1 MAFDS
6 GFDSGGNGSLS
17 ITGSAMSSDLMALM
31 EQDAIDPGS
40 DPGYEACKTIYTNH
54 PLGSRMVDAPLEMAM
69 SQERQIEIP
78 GAPEEELKKAFK
90 REWKRI
96 GAIGADNI
104 IFRGMQLSY
113 IYGISTL
120 ACNVVDKDGVAHP
133 TEKILPMDKLWELD
147 IYFNIFDPLN
157 TAGSLVLNQDP
168 RAVDF
173 MHPKQVSVGSD
184 VWSNTKTLVLMHEQ
198 PIWIKWS
205 NSAFGFVGR
214 SVYQRAFY
222 PLKSFL
228 VSMLA
233 DQMIQDKLG
242 LLVYNTKSP
251 GSVIN
256 MAARAFKNMQ
266 RMAIKGARTNN
277 VVSIGIEEAIASLN
291 MEHVH
296 TAGEYSRDNILKNI
310 ATAAGQPASLL
321 NQETLA
327 EGFGE
332 GSEDAKTIARYID
345 RVRIEMNPAYDFM
358 DSIVQRRAWN
368 PTFYAEMQ
376 KKYPERYAGV
386 NYETAF
392 RDWQD
397 AFTAVWPNLLT
408 EPDSEKAKA
417 SQAKLDSATKLAETI
432 LSADPGPET
441 KAEVCGWLADVAN
454 DEKEFYSSPLI
465 IDTDTIAAY
474 EPMPE
479 AEAMGDDPEKPQNT
493 NGKKDRGSGDDS

>member
-1 MAFDS
+1 M
-6 GFDSGGNGSLS
+6 GFDSGIDQAGNGTLS
-17 ITGSAMSSDLMALM
+17 ISGSAMSSDLMEIL
-31 EQDAIDPGS
+31 EQDALDPGS
-40 DPGYEACKTIYTNH
+40 EPGYQACKTIYSNH

-69 SQERQIEIP
+69 SQDRQIEIP

-120 ACNVVDKDGVAHP
+120 ACNVVDKDGVPQP
-133 TEKILPMDKLWELD
+133 TDKILPMDKIWELD

-173 MHPKQVSVGSD
+173 MHPKQVSVGSQ
-184 VWSNTKTLVLMHEQ
+184 VWSNTKTIVLMHEQ
-198 PIWIKWS
+198 PIWIQWTS
-205 NSAFGFVGR
+205 SAFGFVGR

-233 DQMIQDKLG
+233 DQMVQEKLG
-242 LLVYNTKSP
+242 VLVYKSKSP
-251 GSVIN
+251 GPVLN
-256 MAARAFKNMQ
+256 MAARAFKSMQ
-266 RMAIKGARTNN
+266 RMAIKGARTNSIL
-277 VVSIGIEEAIASLN
+277 SIGETEDLASLN

-296 TAGEYSRDNILKNI
+296 TAGEYSRNNILKNI

-332 GSEDAKTIARYID
+332 GSEDAKTIARYVD

-358 DSIVQRRAWN
+358 DGIVQRRAWN
-368 PTFYAEMQ
+368 PVFYAEMQ
-376 KKYPERYAGV
+376 KKYPERYAGMS
-386 NYETAF
+386 YEAAF

-397 AFTAVWPNLLT
+397 AFTVTWPNLLT

-417 SQAKLDSATKLAETI
+417 SQAKLDSAAKIAQVI
-432 LSADPGPET
+432 MAADVGQET
-441 KAEVCGWLADVAN
+441 KAEVCAWLADVAN
-454 DEKEFYSSPLI
+454 DEKEFYSSPLV
-465 IDTDTIAAY
+465 IDADAMAAY
-474 EPMPE
+474 EPMQE
-479 AEAMGDDPEKPQNT
+479 AGAMGDDPEGPQNK
-493 NGKKDRGSGDDS
+493 NSAPGGHPSDHN